1 MIISMFKRRIIL
13 NKKVILSTDSTCD
26 LSAELKQKYSVKYMP
41 YHINLDGK
49 EYLDNVDITPEEIF
63 KAYEERKLLP
73 KTAAINAADY
83 EDYFRKLTENGEEV
97 IHINLGG
104 ALSASYNNSR
114 LAAMECEGVY
124 VVDSCNLSTGIG
136 HLVIEAA
143 KMIEEGLGAKEIA
156 DKLEILKSKVHSSFI
171 LDTLE
176 YMHAGGRCSSVVKL
190 GANLLKLKPCIEV
203 NNADGSMNVGKKYRG
218 ELESVLSKYVKE
230 RLSAEEK
237 LRTDKIFITYSA
249 GDPKYIEIIK
259 NAVTECADF
268 DEIYITNASCTI
280 SCHCGPNTFGIL
292 YMTEE

>member
-1 MIISMFKRRIIL
+1 MD
-13 NKKVILSTDSTCD
+13 KKVILSTDSTCD
-26 LSAELKQKYSVKYMP
+26 LSAELKAQYNVNYMP
-41 YHINLDGK
+41 YHINLNGN
-49 EYLDNVDITPEEIF
+49 EYLDNVDITPAEIF
-63 KAYEERKLLP
+63 KAYEEKKLLP

-83 EDYFRKLTENGEEV
+83 EDYFKKLTQKGEV

-136 HLVIEAA
+136 HLVIEAG
-143 KMIEEGLGAKEIA
+143 KMIEEGLTAKEIA
-156 DKLEILKSKVHSSFI
+156 LKLEELKSKVHSSFI

-203 NNADGSMNVGKKYRG
+203 NNKDGSMEVGKKYRG
-218 ELESVLSKYVKE
+218 ELASVLPKYVKDKL
-230 RLSAEEK
+230 LSVPS
-237 LRTDKIFITYSA
+237 LRTDKIFITYSE
-249 GDPKYIEIIK
+249 GDEKYIELIK
-259 NAVTECADF
+259 NAVTECAEF
-268 DEIYITNASCTI
+268 ENIFITKASCTI

>member
-1 MIISMFKRRIIL
+1 L
-13 NKKVILSTDSTCD
+13 DKKVILSTDSTCD
-26 LSAELKQKYSVKYMP
+26 LSAELKARYNVNYMP

-49 EYLDNVDITPEEIF
+49 EYLDNVDITPDEIF
-63 KAYEERKLLP
+63 KAYEEKKLLP
-73 KTAAINAADY
+73 KTSAINAADY
-83 EDYFRKLTENGEEV
+83 EEYFKKLTKEGEV

-136 HLVIEAA
+136 HLVIEAG

-156 DKLEILKSKVHSSFI
+156 LRLEEMKTKVHSSFI

-203 NNADGSMNVGKKYRG
+203 NNKDGSMEVGKKYRG
-218 ELESVLSKYVKE
+218 ELTSVLPKYVKDKL
-230 RLSAEEK
+230 LSETS
-237 LRTDKIFITYSA
+237 LRTDKIFITYSE
-249 GDPKYIEIIK
+249 GDEKYIELIK
-259 NAVTECADF
+259 NAVTECAEF
-268 DEIYITNASCTI
+268 ENIFITKASCTI